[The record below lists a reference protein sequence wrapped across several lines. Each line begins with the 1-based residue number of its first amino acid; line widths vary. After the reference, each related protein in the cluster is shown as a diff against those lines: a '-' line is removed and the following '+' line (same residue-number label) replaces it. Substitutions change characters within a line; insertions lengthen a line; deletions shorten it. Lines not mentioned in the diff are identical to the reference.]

1 MSHIEAI
8 YRNGVFQPLEPVDLP
23 EEQRVQ
29 LSVEAKDQQSPLV
42 WLDGVRALQTLL
54 LQRRGPL
61 PDSAVEIASD
71 RQR

>member
-8 YRNGVFQPLEPVDLP
+8 YRHGVFEPLGPVDLP

-29 LSVEAKDQQSPLV
+29 LSIEPAGGLTLGAWLKDI
-42 WLDGVRALQTLL
+42 RAIHAAVVS
-54 LQRRGPL
+54 RRGNL
-61 PDSAVEIASD
+61 PDSSADIASD